1 MLHTSGLAEP
11 SLLALTSGP
20 ARLIFRLYEHPSITE
35 RVRHYSY
42 LAPTS
47 SPPYSTLVVA
57 GVPDIH
63 AVVDRIASI
72 ASVDASKV
80 RRTLRD
86 QWLVSSAGQW
96 RFLNSNWNRL
106 HPFNG
111 PLSGTTRTKGT
122 RKVKPIWIFL
132 KQETVASAGPYASLH
147 LTPDNHASTPP
158 LSFLQAGC
166 PSCRPTNSV
175 KALKAK
181 HWIETDCKVE
191 IINLS

>member
-1 MLHTSGLAEP
+1 VLHTSGLAEP

-63 AVVDRIASI
+63 AVVDRVASI

-111 PLSGTTRTKGT
+111 PLSGTTRVSRYQKGKT
-122 RKVKPIWIFL
+122 NLDFSEARDSGISWAICKSAPHSRQPRQHPTTQFFTGRMPFL
-132 KQETVASAGPYASLH
+132 PPNQQRQ
-147 LTPDNHASTPP
+147 STE
-158 LSFLQAGC
+158 G
-166 PSCRPTNSV
+166 
-175 KALKAK
+175 KALN
-181 HWIETDCKVE
+181 W
-191 IINLS
+191 NRL